1 MRACVRACVRACM
14 CACEC
19 VSVRERVLQHYLCA
33 DFIFT
38 SRILYNPVPDTFEL
52 AKSRDSYN
60 NNASNNDSE
69 CISMNPKNP
78 SMIDPYEAQS
88 GVQVKGK

>member
-1 MRACVRACVRACM
+1 MHPVYVCV

-19 VSVRERVLQHYLCA
+19 VSVRERVLQHYLGA
-33 DFIFT
+33 DLIFT
-38 SRILYNPVPDTFEL
+38 SRILYNPVPDSFEL

-60 NNASNNDSE
+60 NNASNSDSE

-78 SMIDPYEAQS
+78 SMIDPYEAQCV
-88 GVQVKGK
+88 VQVEGK